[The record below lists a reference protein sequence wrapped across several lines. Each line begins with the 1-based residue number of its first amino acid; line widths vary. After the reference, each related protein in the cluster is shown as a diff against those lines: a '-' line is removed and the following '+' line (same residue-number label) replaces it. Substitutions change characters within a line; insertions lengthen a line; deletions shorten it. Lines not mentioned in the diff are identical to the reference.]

1 LLAGEEERLMISFE
15 NLADKA
21 RASHPDADTDLLR
34 RAYDFSAA
42 EHAGQRRRS
51 GEPYLTHPL
60 EVAGLV
66 ADMRLDDVAIAAGLL
81 HDVVEDTLTS
91 IDRVQDMFGSEV
103 AHVVEGVT
111 KISTIPFSSS
121 EERQAENFR
130 KMLLAMV
137 DDVRVIIVKL
147 ADRLHNMRTLDH
159 LAEDRRLTIAKETL
173 DIYAPIA
180 HRLGM
185 KRVKNELEDLA
196 FRHLDPRAYETL
208 RAWVERRRRATKSTV
223 SGLRRTLDRRLTEA
237 QIPFVRIESRIKRL
251 YGIHQKIKRQRISLE
266 QVYDLIALRVITTS
280 VRDCYATLGIIHQT
294 WSPVPG
300 RFKDFLAMPL
310 ANGYRSL
317 HTSVVSEKGV
327 PFEVQLRTEE
337 MHAVAEDGI
346 AAHWKYKE
354 GRIGVT
360 PDEEHF
366 TWLRQLLEWQ
376 QDVGDAG
383 EFIHNLK
390 VDLYPDEVY
399 TFTPKGE
406 VKALPR
412 GATLIDFAYGIHTDV
427 GHQCVGARV
436 NGRMIPIRTRL
447 QSGDIVEVVTAP
459 GHTPSR
465 DWLNIVVTSR
475 ARNKIKH
482 FIHTEEKVRAV
493 ELGRKLFDKEL
504 RRFDVSAKSVL
515 EPEAVRRVA
524 GEFGTQRADDLFAAI
539 GYGKVQ
545 ARSVL
550 AKLVPRQLK
559 EKAGTPSIGTV
570 VRRMLRPSEE
580 KVKVRGFDDLLVF
593 RARCCNPIRG
603 EKIVGYVTRGK
614 GVSVHAARCPNV
626 LNLLYDPERRID
638 VVWEKSAD
646 GSGYIVLLGIQVEDR
661 RGILADVTSKIAGL
675 ETNVLK
681 VETTTSDHHGRI
693 SVTME
698 IDDLKHLQRIIK
710 VIRGVPGVLEVER
723 QMR

>member
-1 LLAGEEERLMISFE
+1 MISFDTLIE
-15 NLADKA
+15 KA
-21 RASHPDADTDLLR
+21 QAGNPHSDTGLLR

-42 EHAGQRRRS
+42 EHAGQKRRS
-51 GEPYLTHPL
+51 GEPYLIHPL
-60 EVAGLV
+60 EVASLV

-81 HDVVEDTLTS
+81 HDVVEDTLTT
-91 IDRVQDMFGSEV
+91 IERVREQFGEDV

-111 KISTIPFSSS
+111 KISSISFSSS

-137 DDVRVIIVKL
+137 DDIRVILVKL

-159 LAEDRRLTIAKETL
+159 LAEARRLVIAQETL

-185 KRVKNELEDLA
+185 KKVKDELEDLA
-196 FRHLDPRAYETL
+196 FKHLDPKSYETT
-208 RAWVERRRRATKSTV
+208 RAWVERRRKATRKAV
-223 SGLRRTLDRRLTEA
+223 EGLRQTLQRTLAEA
-237 QIPFVRIESRIKRL
+237 RIPFERIESRIKRL
-251 YGIHQKIKRQRISLE
+251 YGIHQKIKRQRIPLE

-280 VRDCYATLGIIHQT
+280 VHDCYAVLGVIHQT

-300 RFKDFLAMPL
+300 RFKDFIAMPQ
-310 ANGYRSL
+310 ANRYQSL
-317 HTSVVSEKGV
+317 HTSVVSDRGG
-327 PFEVQLRTEE
+327 PFEVQIRTEE
-337 MHAVAEDGI
+337 MHEVAENGI

-354 GRIGVT
+354 GRIGVN
-360 PDEEHF
+360 PDEQHF
-366 TWLRQLLEWQ
+366 AWLRQLLEFQ
-376 QDVGDAG
+376 QELRDPG
-383 EFIHNLK
+383 EFIQNLK
-390 VDLYPDEVY
+390 VNLYPDEVY

-412 GATLIDFAYGIHTDV
+412 GATPIDFAYSIHTDV

-436 NGRMIPIRTRL
+436 NGRMAPVRTRL
-447 QSGDIVEVVTAP
+447 ASGDIVEVVTAP

-482 FIHTEEKVRAV
+482 FIHAEEKLRAV

-504 RRFDVSAKSVL
+504 RRFNLSPKSVL
-515 EPEAVRRVA
+515 EPEPVARVA
-524 GEFGTQRADDLFAAI
+524 EEFGCPRSEDLFAAV
-539 GYGKVQ
+539 GYGKVA
-545 ARSVL
+545 ARAVL
-550 AKLVPRQLK
+550 DKLVPRDLEEQSG
-559 EKAGTPSIGTV
+559 ARAIGGA
-570 VRRMLRPSEE
+570 VRRALRPGED
-580 KVKVRGFDDLLVF
+580 KVKVSGFGDLMVF

-638 VVWEKSAD
+638 VVWDKKAD
-646 GSGYIVLLGIQVEDR
+646 DGGFMVQLGIQVEDR
-661 RGILADVTSKIAGL
+661 QGILADVTSKIAGL
-675 ETNVLK
+675 RTNVLK
-681 VETTTSDHHGRI
+681 IEATSRDHHGRI
-693 SVTME
+693 NVTLE
-698 IDDLKHLQRIIK
+698 IADLKHLQRIIK
-710 VIRGVPGVLEVER
+710 VIRSVSGVIEVER
-723 QMR
+723 LMRPG

>member
-1 LLAGEEERLMISFE
+1 MISFE
-15 NLADKA
+15 KLADKA
-21 RASHPDADTDLLR
+21 RVSNPNADIDLLR

-42 EHAGQRRRS
+42 EHAGQKRRS
-51 GEPYLTHPL
+51 GEPYVTHPL
-60 EVAGLV
+60 EVAAVV

-81 HDVVEDTLTS
+81 HDVIEDTLTS
-91 IDRVQDMFGSEV
+91 IERVEELFGAEV

-111 KISTIPFSSS
+111 KISAIPFSSR
-121 EERQAENFR
+121 EERQAESFR

-137 DDVRVIIVKL
+137 DDIRVILVKL

-159 LAEDRRLTIAKETL
+159 MPEDRRLIIAQETL